1 MREFKNIKKILVI
14 KLRHIG
20 DVLLTVPTFKALREN
35 FPDAHIAALVE
46 LGTEEVLTGN
56 HLINEIITFDRK
68 IKSKNLIQK
77 FYLEM
82 SFFFKIRAMKF
93 DMTVDLTGGD
103 RPAVI
108 SLGSG
113 AKYRFA
119 NIPGRKRFPNKK
131 YFFTHLSERNS
142 KQHMLLQNLAIV
154 GNFGITTKNLK
165 IDFHIPE
172 KDLTFIKQL
181 FDANNIKSSDT
192 IVHIHPTSRW
202 LFKCWKDEYVANL
215 ISRLIKEGIKV
226 IMTSS
231 PDKKEIEK
239 AEKILTFVPSD
250 NNKLSPNLI
259 SLCGKTNIKQLGA
272 ISRASDLFFGV
283 DSAPMHIAAAI
294 GTPVVALFG
303 PTGDYNWRPW
313 HYSKDAKNPHVVLKR
328 SWDCVPCGQDGCNG
342 TKISNC
348 LEDITPVEVW
358 DLINKKLSEIIN
370 QKNK

>member
-1 MREFKNIKKILVI
+1 MREIKKIKKILVI

-20 DVLLTVPTFKALREN
+20 DVLLTVPTFRALKEN

-77 FYLEM
+77 IYLEL
-82 SFFFKIRAMKF
+82 SFFLKIRAMKF

-103 RPAVI
+103 RPAAI

-119 NIPGRKRFPNKK
+119 NIPNRKRFPNKK
-131 YFFTHLSERNS
+131 YFFTHLSERTP
-142 KQHMLLQNLAIV
+142 KKHMLLQNLDVV
-154 GNFGITTKNLK
+154 GNFGISTENLK
-165 IDFHIPE
+165 MDFYIPE
-172 KDLTFIKQL
+172 EEKLFVKQL
-181 FDANNIKSSDT
+181 FNKNNIKDSDT
-192 IVHIHPTSRW
+192 IVHMHPTSRW
-202 LFKCWKDEYVANL
+202 LFKCWKDEYVADL
-215 ISRLIKEGIKV
+215 ISRLIKENIEV

-239 AEKILTFVPSD
+239 AERILSLVPTDKNST
-250 NNKLSPNLI
+250 SSNLI

-272 ISRASDLFFGV
+272 ITRASDLFFGV

-294 GTPVVALFG
+294 GTPVVVLFG

-313 HYSKDAKNPHVVLKR
+313 HYSEEEKNPHVVLKR
-328 SWDCVPCGQDGCNG
+328 NWECVPCGQDGCNG

-358 DLINKKLSEIIN
+358 DLINKKLSEII
-370 QKNK
+370 K